1 MGEEEKFDAIIIGA
15 GPAGS
20 ACALRLAQAGR
31 SVLLVERGSA
41 AGSKNVTGGRVY
53 TWALEQLEPGLSAAA
68 PLERAVVREQITIMN
83 GRAAETIEYFEPDYD
98 GEIPHSYTV
107 LRATFDEWLAA
118 RAEECGAVVAA
129 GIRIDDV
136 IEENGRIVGVKAGED
151 QIFGDMV
158 IAADGVNSL
167 IAQKAGL
174 RRELTPHSIA
184 VGVKE
189 IIRLDSS
196 VIEDR
201 FQSEPGRGASRL
213 FLGCTEGI
221 QGGGFLYTNQ
231 ESLSLGL
238 VFSPSEAA
246 RRGKKIHTMVQEF
259 KGHPAVR
266 ALVKGGETVEY
277 SAHLI
282 PEAGWK
288 GVPPRLYREGLLVI
302 GDAAGFTINAGF
314 VVRGIDL
321 AIASGIAAAQA
332 ILDAKAAAEI
342 GPNYLLQL
350 EQIGL
355 TGTMKRFAGYPEL
368 MANPRIFTEYPGLV
382 HDVFRGL
389 FTVGAQAPDAVTDII
404 RGAVRQH
411 GGVMKLMADAW
422 KGWRLI

>member
-1 MGEEEKFDAIIIGA
+1 MGDEEKFDVIIIGA

-20 ACALRLAQAGR
+20 ACALRLTQAGR
-31 SVLLVERGSA
+31 SVLLVERGST

-53 TWALEQLEPGLSAAA
+53 TWALEQLEPGLYAEA
-68 PLERAVVREQITIMN
+68 PLERVVVREQITIMN

-118 RAEECGAVVAA
+118 RAEASGAILAA
-129 GIRIDDV
+129 GIRVDGLV
-136 IEENGRIVGVKAGED
+136 EENGCIIGVKAGED
-151 QIFGDMV
+151 QILADMV

-174 RRELTPHSIA
+174 RPELTPHSVA

-201 FQSEPGRGASRL
+201 FQTEPGRGASRL

-238 VFSPSEAA
+238 VFSPSEAT
-246 RRGKKIHTMVQEF
+246 RHGKKIHTMVQEF
-259 KGHPAVR
+259 KQHPAVR
-266 ALVKGGETVEY
+266 GLIKGGETAEY

-282 PEAGWK
+282 PEAGCN

-332 ILDAKAAAEI
+332 ILGSTSAAEI

-350 EQIGL
+350 DQIGL
-355 TGTMKRFAGYPEL
+355 TGTMKRFAGYPAL
-368 MANPRIFTEYPGLV
+368 MSNPRIFTEYPGLV
-382 HDVFRGL
+382 HDVFHGM
-389 FTVGAQAPDAVTDII
+389 FTVGGQAPDKVTDII
-404 RGAVRQH
+404 RASVGRH
-411 GGVMKLMADAW
+411 GGVMKMMADAW